1 MTIHTRGFDFLKEVD
16 VRLSVELGRT
26 DMKLKD
32 VLALGEE
39 SVVML
44 DRLTDEL
51 QRIADDSQHEGWDH
65 PLVRKIVAR
74 LTAALDASADS

>member
-1 MTIHTRGFDFLKEVD
+1 MPTPNPADDCMGCTWTDADHWQQQAVD
-16 VRLSVELGRT
+16 RV
-26 DMKLKD
+26 
-32 VLALGEE
+32 A
-39 SVVML
+39 
-44 DRLTDEL
+44 DEL